1 MLHGLLTSFQ
11 VFDID
16 ERGEI
21 CRKAFGR
28 RNGFVLA
35 RSAVAPCR
43 CRPAPALPVVQDN
56 HRPRITR
63 STAYNSMTIS
73 STVRDRPV
81 PVLYGLMIVSLAALL
96 PLPPLL
102 QDQSYHQFADQRE
115 LFGIPN
121 FWNVVSNLPFIV
133 VGAVGLLQ
141 VRRDATTIVLFT
153 GLFLTGFGS
162 SYYHLN
168 PNDSTLFWDRL
179 PMTLCFA
186 AILSAVVEE
195 RVDARA
201 GAMLLRPLLAIGIFS
216 LLLWR
221 WTDDLR
227 LYAWAQF
234 FPFLALVLILRLFPP
249 KCTGT
254 SYWITAA
261 TLYALAKLLEYLDE
275 KIYSVGSIL
284 SGHTLKH
291 LAAASAGFV
300 ILRLFQTRR
309 PIDRVL

>member
-1 MLHGLLTSFQ
+1 MLHGLVASFQ
-11 VFDID
+11 VLGTD
-16 ERGEI
+16 EYGEI
-21 CRKAFGR
+21 YHTAFR
-28 RNGFVLA
+28 RLSGFVFA
-35 RSAVAPCR
+35 PPATAPCR
-43 CRPAPALPVVQDN
+43 YRPAPALPVVHDN
-56 HRPRITR
+56 RRPRIIR
-63 STAYNSMTIS
+63 STAYDSMTIS
-73 STVRDRPV
+73 STVRNRPV
-81 PVLYGLMIVSLAALL
+81 PVLYGLMIVTLAALL

-121 FWNVVSNLPFIV
+121 FWNVVSNLPFIA
-133 VGAVGLLQ
+133 VGAVGLLL
-141 VRRDATTIVLFT
+141 VRRDAITVVLFT

-168 PNDSTLFWDRL
+168 PNDGTLFWDRL

-186 AILSAVVEE
+186 AILAAVVEE

-234 FPFLALVLILRLFPP
+234 FPFLALVLILQFFPP
-249 KCTGT
+249 RYTGA

-261 TLYALAKLLEYLDE
+261 ALYALAKLLEFLDE
-275 KIYSVGSIL
+275 KIYSVGSIV

-291 LAAASAGFV
+291 LAAAAAGFA

-309 PIDRVL
+309 PIDGVV

>member
-1 MLHGLLTSFQ
+1 
-11 VFDID
+11 
-16 ERGEI
+16 
-21 CRKAFGR
+21 
-28 RNGFVLA
+28 
-35 RSAVAPCR
+35 
-43 CRPAPALPVVQDN
+43 
-56 HRPRITR
+56 
-63 STAYNSMTIS
+63 
-73 STVRDRPV
+73 
-81 PVLYGLMIVSLAALL
+81 MIVSLAALL

-102 QDQSYHQFADQRE
+102 QDPDYHQFADQRA

-121 FWNVVSNLPFIV
+121 FWNVVSNLPFI
-133 VGAVGLLQ
+133 AVGTAGLL
-141 VRRDATTIVLFT
+141 RFRHEPTSLVLFT

-168 PNDSTLFWDRL
+168 PTDSSLFWDRL

-186 AILSAVVEE
+186 AILAAVVEE

-234 FPFLALVLILRLFPP
+234 FPFVTLVLILRFFPP
-249 KCTGT
+249 KYTGA
-254 SYWITAA
+254 SYWVAA
-261 TLYALAKLLEYLDE
+261 AALYMLAKLLEFLDG
-275 KIYSVGSIL
+275 KIFSFGSIV

-291 LAAASAGFV
+291 LAAAGAAFM
-300 ILRLFQTRR
+300 ILRHFQTRR
-309 PIDRVL
+309 PIDDALQKHSIPRSQEAG

>member
-1 MLHGLLTSFQ
+1 
-11 VFDID
+11 
-16 ERGEI
+16 
-21 CRKAFGR
+21 
-28 RNGFVLA
+28 
-35 RSAVAPCR
+35 
-43 CRPAPALPVVQDN
+43 
-56 HRPRITR
+56 
-63 STAYNSMTIS
+63 MTIS
-73 STVRDRPV
+73 NMIRNRPV
-81 PVLYGLMIVSLAALL
+81 PVLYGLMIATLAGLL

-102 QDQSYHQFADQRE
+102 QNQVYHQFADQRD

-121 FWNVVSNLPFIV
+121 FWNVVSNLPFIA
-133 VGAVGLLQ
+133 VGAAGLLL
-141 VRRDATTIVLFT
+141 VRRDATTIVLFS
-153 GLFLTGFGS
+153 GIFLTGFGS

-186 AILSAVVEE
+186 AILAAVVEE

-216 LLLWR
+216 LLMWR

-249 KCTGT
+249 KYTGT
-254 SYWITAA
+254 FYWVIAA
-261 TLYALAKLLEYLDE
+261 ALYVLAKLFEYYDE
-275 KIYSVGSIL
+275 KIFSLGSIV

-291 LAAASAGFV
+291 LAAAAGSLA
-300 ILRLFQTRR
+300 ILRLLQTRR
-309 PIDRVL
+309 PIAP

>member
-1 MLHGLLTSFQ
+1 
-11 VFDID
+11 
-16 ERGEI
+16 
-21 CRKAFGR
+21 
-28 RNGFVLA
+28 
-35 RSAVAPCR
+35 
-43 CRPAPALPVVQDN
+43 
-56 HRPRITR
+56 
-63 STAYNSMTIS
+63 MTIIA
-73 STVRDRPV
+73 TVRDRPI
-81 PVLYGLMIVSLAALL
+81 PVLYGLMIVSLLALL
-96 PLPPLL
+96 PLPRLL
-102 QDQSYHQFADQRE
+102 QDQSYHAFADQRE

-121 FWNVVSNLPFIV
+121 FWNVVSNLPFIA
-133 VGAVGLLQ
+133 VGAAGLW
-141 VRRDATTIVLFT
+141 RFHRDAATFVLFT

-201 GAMLLRPLLAIGIFS
+201 GVMLLRPLLAIGIFS

-234 FPFLALVLILRLFPP
+234 FPFVALVLILQLFPP
-249 KCTGT
+249 KYTGA
-254 SYWITAA
+254 SYWIAA
-261 TLYALAKLLEYLDE
+261 ASLYALAKVLEYFDE
-275 KIYSVGSIL
+275 KVYSAGEIL

-291 LAAASAGFV
+291 FAAAAAGFA

-309 PIDRVL
+309 PIVGVV

>member
-1 MLHGLLTSFQ
+1 
-11 VFDID
+11 
-16 ERGEI
+16 
-21 CRKAFGR
+21 
-28 RNGFVLA
+28 
-35 RSAVAPCR
+35 
-43 CRPAPALPVVQDN
+43 
-56 HRPRITR
+56 
-63 STAYNSMTIS
+63 MTIGN
-73 STVRDRPV
+73 TIQNRPV

-102 QDQSYHQFADQRE
+102 QNQHYHQFADQRE

-133 VGAVGLLQ
+133 VGAAGLLRF
-141 VRRDATTIVLFT
+141 RRDSTTFVLFS

-168 PNDSTLFWDRL
+168 PTDATLFWDRL

-186 AILSAVVEE
+186 AILAAVVEE

-201 GAMLLRPLLAIGIFS
+201 GRVLLRPLLAIGIFS

-234 FPFLALVLILRLFPP
+234 FPFFTLVLILQLFPP
-249 KCTGT
+249 KYTGT
-254 SYWITAA
+254 FYWVIAA
-261 TLYALAKLLEYLDE
+261 ALYALAKLFEYYDAA
-275 KIYSVGSIL
+275 IFSAGSIL

-291 LAAASAGFV
+291 LAAAAAGFA
-300 ILRLFQTRR
+300 ILRLFQTRL
-309 PIDRVL
+309 PIQGVM